1 MVTVLLK
8 SHDLMSRETID
19 FINALREFRQRL
31 QAGQVRMLL
40 PRSEGLWENRPG
52 FFYHLEA
59 ELFLQTDGGCE
70 FRFPRQKFDLLPGD
84 ILLVPPGMPHHERIL
99 PHRGERFRNFVVT
112 CRAHMATFHQ
122 AGSPPGGVPQPF
134 VERRL
139 KLPDPDFYFH
149 LIQTIA
155 EWRGCRREELRTITD
170 ALAETLLQKLLSDL
184 EITPLEAE
192 PEELP
197 FQVSHKTL
205 LAKNYLDENFPSR
218 FPDVMETAR
227 AVGCSP
233 NYLSTLFHREM
244 GVTIKEYVN
253 DLKFQYARHM
263 LETSNFNISEIAGSC
278 GFGDVSYFARKFR
291 ERFGKNPS
299 QLR

>member
-1 MVTVLLK
+1 MGQ
-8 SHDLMSRETID
+8 ETID
-19 FINALREFRQRL
+19 FINALQEFL
-31 QAGQVRMLL
+31 HLLHAGKVRMLL

-59 ELFLQTDGGCE
+59 ELFLQTNGGCE
-70 FRFPRQKFDLLPGD
+70 FQFPRQKFDLLPGD
-84 ILLVPPGMPHHERIL
+84 LLLVPPGMPHHERIL
-99 PHRGERFRNFVVT
+99 LRRNDPFRNFVVT
-112 CRAHMATFHQ
+112 CRAHMATLHQ
-122 AGSPPGGVPQPF
+122 AGCPTGGSPQPF

-155 EWRGCRREELRTITD
+155 EWRGGSRDELHTISN
-170 ALAETLLQKLLSDL
+170 ALAEVLVLKLLRDL

-192 PEELP
+192 PEQLSP
-197 FQVSHKTL
+197 QLSHKTL

-218 FPDVMETAR
+218 FPDVAETAR

-263 LETSNFNISEIAGSC
+263 LENSNFNISEIAGSC

-291 ERFGKNPS
+291 GRFGKNPS
-299 QLR
+299 ELR